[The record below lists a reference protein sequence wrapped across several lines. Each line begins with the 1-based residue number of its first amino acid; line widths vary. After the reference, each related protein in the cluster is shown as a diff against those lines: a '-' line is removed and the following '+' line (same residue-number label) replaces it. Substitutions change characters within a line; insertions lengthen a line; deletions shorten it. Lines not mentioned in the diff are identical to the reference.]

1 MFKFFYQSVTKEL
14 AVLEPGTVFR
24 RASHLISLHME
35 AIELKIPDENVC
47 KQQYG
52 CRITVDAGPPRVS
65 MGSSFFSVPG
75 IEVTLRYFPLSPV
88 HTNGT

>member
-1 MFKFFYQSVTKEL
+1 
-14 AVLEPGTVFR
+14 
-24 RASHLISLHME
+24 ME

-65 MGSSFFSVPG
+65 MVELKSEYSRHLCIDTYTCVARHDANTYS
-75 IEVTLRYFPLSPV
+75 
-88 HTNGT
+88 